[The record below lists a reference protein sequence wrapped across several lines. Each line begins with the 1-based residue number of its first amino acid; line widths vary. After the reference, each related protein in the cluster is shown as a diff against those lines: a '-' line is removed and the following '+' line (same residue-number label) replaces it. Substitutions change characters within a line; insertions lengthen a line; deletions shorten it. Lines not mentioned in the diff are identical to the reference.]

1 MNQQPTPTMQPTPHS
16 TTEPGPTEPRPTAH
30 DATAPGTPGRPH
42 PQGIAIEVRGVTK
55 RYGTRAVVEDLTFTC
70 EPGTVTGFL
79 GPNGAGKST
88 TLRILTSLATADA
101 GEALVGGRRF
111 DDLDHP
117 ARTMGVMLDATAL
130 GRGRTGLETL
140 RLAERTLRMPSGRA
154 EEILERVGLADAA
167 RKRVGGY
174 SYGMRQ
180 RLGIGVALMGDPKVL
195 VLDEPA
201 NGLDPEG
208 IRWMRRLLRS
218 FADSG
223 GTVLL
228 SSHQLREVQA
238 TVDRLV
244 VINQGRLVREGTLE
258 ELTTTRGTRVGAEQ
272 PQQLLAALQREQVP
286 HTTRRDGLFDVDLA
300 QADMGRLALRE
311 QIVLTSLGAAES
323 GGLEE
328 VFFSLTGA
336 AEAEPGPTTPGHPG
350 STAPGHPG
358 IDNPDSPSHPTP
370 ADRIP
375 ATIA

>member
-1 MNQQPTPTMQPTPHS
+1 MRQDPTPTP
-16 TTEPGPTEPRPTAH
+16 
-30 DATAPGTPGRPH
+30 DAG
-42 PQGIAIEVRGVTK
+42 IEVQSLTK
-55 RYGTRAVVEDLTFTC
+55 RYGSRTVVDDLSFTC

-88 TLRILTSLATADA
+88 TLRILTGLARADA
-101 GEALVGGRRF
+101 GQALVGGRRF
-111 DDLDHP
+111 VDLTNP
-117 ARTMGVMLDATAL
+117 ARTIGVMLDATAMA
-130 GRGRTGLETL
+130 RGRTGLETL
-140 RLAERTLRMPSGRA
+140 RLTERTLRMPAGRA
-154 EEILERVGLADAA
+154 QEVLELVGLSDAG

-180 RLGIGVALMGDPKVL
+180 RLGIGVALMGDPRVL

-244 VINQGRLVREGTLE
+244 VINEGRLVREGALAD
-258 ELTTTRGTRVGAEQ
+258 LTTVRGARVGAED
-272 PQQLLAALQREQVP
+272 QQALLAALRREGLA
-286 HTTRRDGLFDVDLA
+286 HTARADRLVDVELDP
-300 QADMGRLALRE
+300 ADMGRLALRE
-311 QIVLTSLGAAES
+311 QLVLTSLGTADS

-328 VFFSLTGA
+328 IFFSLTGRSESADGA
-336 AEAEPGPTTPGHPG
+336 APAAAAAPSTPVPAERV
-350 STAPGHPG
+350 SV
-358 IDNPDSPSHPTP
+358 P
-370 ADRIP
+370 A
-375 ATIA
+375 